1 MDKIKKN
8 LDAKEELWSK
18 MGKEAVYVAAP
29 VKEETVYFVM
39 DRFGYSK
46 TMDKATY
53 QRNKENILKIQ
64 VYCALYEYR

>member
-1 MDKIKKN
+1 M
-8 LDAKEELWSK
+8 E
-18 MGKEAVYVAAP
+18 KEAVYVAAP

-53 QRNKENILKIQ
+53 QRNKENILKEYN